1 MYVAIP
7 TTNLKQVEVHAFFQN
22 SCRMRVKHRYRAG
35 HILIMSHLGWVRVD
49 LLGLTLNIQF
59 SLIQNNSPA
68 AWLLDYHDV
77 TQITSASKRYLW
89 GFESNVRRTLV
100 NSPSRK
106 TRPRQPNGKA
116 QHWHLGSTF
125 LESWIQPRMFLKAI
139 QDLETIPNS
148 KPNHFNLIKPNFTGR
163 LVTWLSESILE
174 NCPIWLY
181 FPRQS
186 FLRCKILHTQG
197 KTKIGWPRILII

>member
-7 TTNLKQVEVHAFFQN
+7 TTNLKQVEVHAYFQN

-35 HILIMSHLGWVRVD
+35 HILIMSHLGWGRVD

-77 TQITSASKRYLW
+77 TQIISASKRYLW

-106 TRPRQPNGKA
+106 TRPRQPK
-116 QHWHLGSTF
+116 
-125 LESWIQPRMFLKAI
+125 
-139 QDLETIPNS
+139 
-148 KPNHFNLIKPNFTGR
+148 
-163 LVTWLSESILE
+163 
-174 NCPIWLY
+174 
-181 FPRQS
+181 RQS
-186 FLRCKILHTQG
+186 PTLAPWVNLLGVLDPTLDYFLSLYRICKRFITPS
-197 KTKIGWPRILII
+197 INIIT